1 MTRVGKM
8 PIEIPKGVEVS
19 VKDSTIHIKGPK
31 GTLQMH
37 IIPEVNVKVE
47 DGHVVV
53 MNNDALSARS
63 NFHGLFRA
71 LINNMIKG
79 VTVGYEKILDMIGVG
94 YRSAVQGQTLNVQV
108 GHSHPNIIP
117 IPKGIEVTIEK
128 GTRITIKGIDK
139 QVVGQFA
146 ASIRAIRPPEP
157 YQGKGI
163 RYADE
168 FVRRKAGK
176 VASKA

>member
-1 MTRVGKM
+1 MTRIGKM
-8 PIEIPKGVEVS
+8 PIPIPKGVEAS
-19 VKDSTIHIKGPK
+19 VKDSTVNVKGPK
-31 GTLQMH
+31 GTLSMK
-37 IIPEVNVKVE
+37 IIPEVTVKVE
-47 DGHVVV
+47 DGNIIVS
-53 MNNDALSARS
+53 NNDALTSRS

-79 VTVGYEKILDMIGVG
+79 VTTGYEKTLEMIGVG
-94 YRSAVQGQTLNVQV
+94 YRSAVQGQALNIQV
-108 GHSHPNIIP
+108 GHSHPNIVP

-128 GTRITIKGIDK
+128 GTKITIKGIDK

-146 ASIRAIRPPEP
+146 ASIRAIKPPEP

-163 RYADE
+163 RYVDE

-176 VASKA
+176 VASKS